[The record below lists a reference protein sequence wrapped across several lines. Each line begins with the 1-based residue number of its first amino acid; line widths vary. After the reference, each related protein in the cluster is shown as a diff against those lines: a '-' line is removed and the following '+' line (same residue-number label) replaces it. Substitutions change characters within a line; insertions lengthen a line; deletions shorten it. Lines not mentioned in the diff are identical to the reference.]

1 MLTNLTN
8 LAAAMATIVNI
19 YEAKT
24 NLSDLVERAAGGE
37 EIIIAKAGV
46 AKVKL
51 VPLPQTG
58 AVREPGLW
66 NGQVWYSPDWNEPI
80 TEEELLGQEQDPP
93 VS

>member
-1 MLTNLTN
+1 MTNLTN

-51 VPLPQTG
+51 VPVPQAG

-66 NGQVWYSPDWNEPI
+66 KGQVWYSADWNEPM
-80 TEEELLGQEQDPP
+80 TAEELLDEAEDPP
-93 VS
+93 VT